1 MTGEA
6 GRIPSLPRRGRDR
19 RAGAAAAMPPWA
31 PAPLPGVDVDEPNS
45 PAISISGSKNLN
57 LNFILLLERINSFCF
72 QNKYI
77 VTISELTNPLAFSP
91 FSGLC
96 SGMDKKPEPAVDID
110 MHSSLVAP
118 QPGTAGRV
126 WRERL
131 HAALEKHEGLTPEVI
146 LDRLLSQLPD
156 DPIGVFKAITAT
168 LPKELDVQTAPQQ
181 MHLTMLRVVAQA
193 KARGIDL
200 GALLEDAPLAV
211 FVDSST
217 VPEKE
222 QPKQLETKPQ
232 PKPTIDLSTLDFL
245 R

>member
-1 MTGEA
+1 MN
-6 GRIPSLPRRGRDR
+6 R
-19 RAGAAAAMPPWA
+19 
-31 PAPLPGVDVDEPNS
+31 
-45 PAISISGSKNLN
+45 
-57 LNFILLLERINSFCF
+57 
-72 QNKYI
+72 
-77 VTISELTNPLAFSP
+77 
-91 FSGLC
+91 
-96 SGMDKKPEPAVDID
+96 KPEPQTD
-110 MHSSLVAP
+110 MEASLLPATGP

-200 GALLEDAPLAV
+200 GALLEEAPLAV
-211 FVDSST
+211 FVDSSGTST
-217 VPEKE
+217 VPEE
-222 QPKQLETKPQ
+222 PPAAPPLKQLETKPQ